1 MRPRH
6 AITSTEAVAAAGVK
20 ATYDAVGAID
30 PTRYYRRY
38 GPLPAVREVRDQTGE
53 WDEVGRSRVL
63 LLSDGGYVRE
73 YITDAESPDFFAYD
87 SEDFQ
92 KLFGRLV
99 YGSRAEWTFSPVP
112 GGTRIR
118 WTYAFHARPGMGA
131 SVRAIVRLFWA
142 PYMRKVLKSIVGEL
156 ERAA

>member
-6 AITSTEAVAAAGVK
+6 AITSTELVASAGLK

-30 PTRYYRRY
+30 PTHYYRRY
-38 GPLPAVREVRDQTGE
+38 GPLPAVLEVRDQTGE
-53 WDEVGRSRVL
+53 WNEVGRSRVL

-73 YITDAESPDFFAYD
+73 YITDADSPDFFAYD
-87 SEDFQ
+87 SHDFQ

-99 YGSRAEWTFSPVP
+99 YGSRAEWSFTAVP
-112 GGTRIR
+112 SGTRIR
-118 WTYAFHARPGMGA
+118 WTYAFHARPRMGG

-156 ERAA
+156 ERTG